1 MNKKDIAIYVA
12 GKDELISFCE
22 ERITYWK
29 SKGVMVL
36 ANTLELEKNKLM
48 EQRHK
53 ALLTLKGDI
62 KATTLQTEFAAD
74 GIIEKK

>member
-1 MNKKDIAIYVA
+1 MNKKGIAIYVA

-36 ANTLELEKNKLM
+36 ANNLELEKNKLM

-53 ALLTLKGDI
+53 ALLTLNPDI

-74 GIIEKK
+74 GIIV